1 MRVLVAYSAHYS
13 TVIDASLGA
22 NSSSG
27 RIMMTAS
34 RLDGL
39 TDT

>member
-1 MRVLVAYSAHYS
+1 MRVLVAYSVHYS
-13 TVIDASLGA
+13 TVIEPSLGA
-22 NSSSG
+22 NASSG